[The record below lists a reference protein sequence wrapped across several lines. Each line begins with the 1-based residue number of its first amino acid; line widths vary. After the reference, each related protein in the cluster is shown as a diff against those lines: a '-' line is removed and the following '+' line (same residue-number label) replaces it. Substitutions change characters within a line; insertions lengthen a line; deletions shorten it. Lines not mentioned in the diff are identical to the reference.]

1 MANVRAEELSMT
13 EWDGGVLPYSVG
25 HKKLGMWLFI
35 LSDALTFSAL
45 LIGYSYLRVS
55 TPNWPTPF
63 HLWPSI
69 AFSSL
74 MTFCLLSSSL
84 TMVLGVN
91 AAQRQDRAGTVKWIL
106 ATIAGGVAFM
116 VLHLMEWNS
125 LFHEGVTLVSNP
137 WNVPQFGATF
147 FGITGLHMFHVFT
160 GVLYL
165 AGMAVGVSRGKYG
178 EEHVEVCGLY
188 WHFVDLV
195 WMFVFPLVYLLS
207 VKMH

>member
-1 MANVRAEELSMT
+1 MANVRAEQLALSD
-13 EWDGGVLPYSVG
+13 WGGGVLPYAVG

-35 LSDALTFSAL
+35 VSDALTFSAI
-45 LIGYSYLRVS
+45 LIGYSYLRVA
-55 TPNWPTPF
+55 TPQWPTPF

-91 AAQRQDRAGTVKWIL
+91 AAQRNDWSGTIRWIL
-106 ATIAGGVAFM
+106 FTILGGAAFI
-116 VLHLMEWNS
+116 VLHLKEWND
-125 LFHEGVTLVSNP
+125 LIHEGVTLASNP
-137 WNVPQFGATF
+137 WGVPLFGATF

-165 AGMAVGVSRGKYG
+165 AGMAIGVARGRFTA
-178 EEHVEVCGLY
+178 EHVEVCGLY

-195 WMFVFPLVYLLS
+195 WMFVFPLIYLLS
-207 VKMH
+207 VRMH

>member
-1 MANVRAEELSMT
+1 MANARAEELTLS
-13 EWDGGVLPYSVG
+13 EWSGGVLPYAVG

-35 LSDALTFSAL
+35 VSDALTFSAI
-45 LIGYSYLRVS
+45 LIGYSYLRVA
-55 TPNWPTPF
+55 TPQWPTPF

-91 AAQRQDRAGTVKWIL
+91 AAQQNDRKGTIRWLLFTIL
-106 ATIAGGVAFM
+106 GGAAFI
-116 VLHLMEWNS
+116 VLHLKEWND
-125 LFHEGVTLVSNP
+125 LVHEGVTLASNP
-137 WNVPQFGATF
+137 WGVPLFGATF

-165 AGMAVGVSRGKYG
+165 AAMALGVARGRFTS
-178 EEHVEVCGLY
+178 EHVEVCGLY

-195 WMFVFPLVYLLS
+195 WMFVFPLIYLLS
-207 VKMH
+207 VRMH

>member
-1 MANVRAEELSMT
+1 MANVHAEELRMT

-35 LSDALTFSAL
+35 VSDALTFSAL

-91 AAQRQDRAGTVKWIL
+91 AAQRNDRAGTIKWIL
-106 ATIAGGVAFM
+106 LTIAGGVAFM
-116 VLHLMEWNS
+116 GLHLKEWSN
-125 LFHEGVTLVSNP
+125 LFHEGITLVSNP
-137 WNVPQFGATF
+137 WECPSLVPPSSELPVCTCSTSLPEYSIWLAWPSVFQEGNMVLSTSKFAVCTGTSWTWSGCLF
-147 FGITGLHMFHVFT
+147 F
-160 GVLYL
+160 
-165 AGMAVGVSRGKYG
+165 R
-178 EEHVEVCGLY
+178 
-188 WHFVDLV
+188 
-195 WMFVFPLVYLLS
+195 
-207 VKMH
+207 

>member
-1 MANVRAEELSMT
+1 MSNVRAEELSMT

-35 LSDALTFSAL
+35 VSDALTFSAL
-45 LIGYSYLRVS
+45 LIGYSYLRF
-55 TPNWPTPF
+55 PRPIGR
-63 HLWPSI
+63 HLSSL
-69 AFSSL
+69 AQYRFSSL

-84 TMVLGVN
+84 TWCWVN

-106 ATIAGGVAFM
+106 LTIVGGVAFM
-116 VLHLMEWNS
+116 GLHLKEWTN
-125 LFHEGVTLVSNP
+125 LFHEGITLVSNP
-137 WNVPQFGATF
+137 WGVPQFGATF
-147 FGITGLHMFHVFT
+147 FGITGLHMFHVLT

-178 EEHVEVCGLY
+178 AEHVEVCGLY

>member
-1 MANVRAEELSMT
+1 MANARAEELTLS
-13 EWDGGVLPYSVG
+13 EWSGGVLPYAVG

-35 LSDALTFSAL
+35 VSDALTFSAI
-45 LIGYSYLRVS
+45 LIGYSYLRVA
-55 TPNWPTPF
+55 TPQWPTPF

-91 AAQRQDRAGTVKWIL
+91 AAQQNDRKGTIRWLLFTIL
-106 ATIAGGVAFM
+106 GGAAFI
-116 VLHLMEWNS
+116 VLHLKEWND
-125 LFHEGVTLVSNP
+125 LIHEGVTLASNP
-137 WNVPQFGATF
+137 WGVPLFGATF

-165 AGMAVGVSRGKYG
+165 AAMALGVARGRFTS
-178 EEHVEVCGLY
+178 EHVEVCGLY

-195 WMFVFPLVYLLS
+195 WMFVFPLIYLLS
-207 VKMH
+207 VRMH